1 MFARLPRRSLKTSKQ
16 AGFTLIELVMVI
28 VILGILAAVAL
39 PKFVDLGYQARKA
52 SVQGVAGAITSGS
65 AINLAAR
72 VAGNPAGV
80 AVASANVCDPMIASS
95 FLQGVGGFDSNN
107 FTITPEGVPDDCSG
121 SKTSVPCYI
130 TEKASG
136 AVAEA
141 TISCV
146 K

>member
-1 MFARLPRRSLKTSKQ
+1 MAVKLSPRRLNVGAAQS
-16 AGFTLIELVMVI
+16 GFTLIELVMVI
-28 VILGILAAVAL
+28 VILGILSAVAL

-52 SVQGVAGAITSGS
+52 SAQGVAGAITSGS

-72 VAGNPAGV
+72 VTGNPAGV
-80 AVASANVCDPMIASS
+80 AVVAQNACDASVVAP
-95 FLQGVGGFDSNN
+95 FLQGAGFDTQN
-107 FTITPEGVPDDCSG
+107 FSISAEEVGADCSG